1 MTTATTIIRR
11 RSDPIQGAIVGWG
24 HTPFGKLSGQ
34 SLEQLIIAAAREA
47 LDDAGIDGAAIDAVW
62 LGHFN
67 AGMVADAFCSSM
79 ILDTP
84 AVTRALSGASYQ
96 SEESDL
102 SFPAIFAR
110 YAMAYQERCGDPTE
124 AMARIADAMQVPGA
138 ELGLCFNM
146 GGGAVASC
154 VSVLEPIKA

>member
-1 MTTATTIIRR
+1 MKPAVRCENACASGSATVY
-11 RSDPIQGAIVGWG
+11 A
-24 HTPFGKLSGQ
+24 
-34 SLEQLIIAAAREA
+34 A
-47 LDDAGIDGAAIDAVW
+47 LDAVQSGRVDVALVVGAEKMT
-62 LGHFN
+62 G
-67 AGMVADAFCSSM
+67 
-79 ILDTP
+79 LDTP

-96 SEESDL
+96 SEKSDL

-110 YAMAYQERCGDPTE
+110 YAMAYQERYGDPTE

-138 ELGLCFNM
+138 EFGLCFNM